1 LGKKVRERVCGGP
14 ISDEETMSHILALLF
29 DGLITPKKGEVK
41 LQPPNYQL
49 DNRPKPRKR
58 LLAEV
63 AISRSMANAWP
74 DF

>member
-1 LGKKVRERVCGGP
+1 
-14 ISDEETMSHILALLF
+14 MSHILALLF